1 MVLGH
6 TGEQITSQFLI
17 SLKFLGLMES
27 FEDKMTVLRGSKKLL
42 ETDQMKNLF
51 VKPNQ
56 TAEERSREKELRQ
69 EVRKLRNE
77 LKDTDTRFPVIR
89 SGDIIFLERKTQKM
103 NNAETEMEAQP
114 NNKNN
119 GAIPKIR
126 ARRNSKA

>member
-89 SGDIIFLERKTQKM
+89 SGDIIF
-103 NNAETEMEAQP
+103 
-114 NNKNN
+114 
-119 GAIPKIR
+119 
-126 ARRNSKA
+126 